1 MAVALLRFPLIKIE
15 HKFAYLY
22 LQPDIE
28 IKRTTVVFSLNGSMH
43 FTPLFIQTNMTTE
56 KEGSYR
62 GLLLFLQWKRICLKN
77 SKTQAQSWQYIN
89 NWSKQIRSSTGSYL
103 RVTYVFCHCRWW
115 LKIANC
121 FIKERREI
129 IVFTSRIFFSR
140 THVSH
145 IRV

>member
-43 FTPLFIQTNMTTE
+43 FTPLLIQTNMATE

-62 GLLLFLQWKRICLKN
+62 GLLLFLQRKRICLKN
-77 SKTQAQSWQYIN
+77 SKTQAQS
-89 NWSKQIRSSTGSYL
+89 
-103 RVTYVFCHCRWW
+103 
-115 LKIANC
+115 
-121 FIKERREI
+121 
-129 IVFTSRIFFSR
+129 
-140 THVSH
+140 
-145 IRV
+145 